1 MFARQAGKDEALAN
15 LLVFFLS
22 HYHRVAATAVFASP
36 TFKPQT
42 INAMLRLEQRLDRN
56 LLTTRRWKRRAG
68 YIFQLGQSSV
78 TYFSA
83 EPSANVVGA
92 TASHLLIIN
101 EAQDIQPA
109 IYDKRFAPMAAA
121 GNATRVFAGTA
132 WTSDSLLARELAS
145 ARTAEKSDGR
155 RRVFQIDAE
164 EVGAEVEPYA
174 EFVRSEIAR
183 LGRDH
188 PLIKTQYYNETIDA
202 QASMFSPAMLAAMD
216 AGPATPGDTAGSRVL
231 TIDVAGQGEGSPDP
245 KTMTN
250 PARDQTTLDI
260 ASLDLSSL
268 DTLRGPTYHITG
280 RHAWTGTNHLQ
291 IFGQIQAIAQA
302 HRPQY
307 IVIDAT
313 GVGEGL
319 WAMLDAA
326 FPGIVIPV
334 KFSSQKKSELGWRFL
349 AMANTGRIR
358 DHRRTTEI
366 HQQYLH
372 CRSEILP
379 GPAKTLRWGVPDGTR
394 NHLTGE
400 LIHDDYVLADALLA
414 EIDLLPWS
422 APSDTAISPAADP
435 IQSMERNF

>member
-22 HYHRVAATAVFASP
+22 HYHRVPATAVFASP

-145 ARTAEKSDGR
+145 ARTAEKTDGR

-216 AGPATPGDTAGSRVL
+216 QPGEPQASISYPGDMSRRDRASEHPAS
-231 TIDVAGQGEGSPDP
+231 IRHGGE
-245 KTMTN
+245 MTRR
-250 PARDQTTLDI
+250 PR
-260 ASLDLSSL
+260 
-268 DTLRGPTYHITG
+268 PT
-280 RHAWTGTNHLQ
+280 
-291 IFGQIQAIAQA
+291 
-302 HRPQY
+302 RP
-307 IVIDAT
+307 
-313 GVGEGL
+313 
-319 WAMLDAA
+319 
-326 FPGIVIPV
+326 
-334 KFSSQKKSELGWRFL
+334 
-349 AMANTGRIR
+349 
-358 DHRRTTEI
+358 
-366 HQQYLH
+366 
-372 CRSEILP
+372 
-379 GPAKTLRWGVPDGTR
+379 
-394 NHLTGE
+394 
-400 LIHDDYVLADALLA
+400 
-414 EIDLLPWS
+414 
-422 APSDTAISPAADP
+422 
-435 IQSMERNF
+435 